1 LNHAL
6 TGSPA
11 GNYLII
17 DIDNFTSVEGTPVLT
32 AVEVPHNLAAAQ
44 QALAAGGT
52 LLAGGTHLMPSLTDR
67 AFPPIRL
74 VSLRRAG
81 LDMIEVR
88 DSAVTL
94 GATTT
99 LATIEADQRL
109 RFLHECVRSIASPP
123 VRSLATVG
131 GNLFVPQPYGD
142 LAVALLALDAEVEIA
157 GAAGTR
163 REALQ
168 SVLTAGISPDEIV
181 ASVHLTVPASG
192 EFRFHKAARRRFNSA
207 SIVTV
212 AARVATSDNPAGTV
226 GDIRVAVGGLA
237 TTPLRG
243 EVAERL
249 LVGKPLDVETIRAA
263 AEAMQDVIAPFD
275 DAYSSAWY
283 RRRVFPVHL
292 RRALLGT

>member
-1 LNHAL
+1 M
-6 TGSPA
+6 
-11 GNYLII
+11 
-17 DIDNFTSVEGTPVLT
+17 LT
-32 AVEVPHNLAAAQ
+32 AVEVPHNLVAAQ
-44 QALAAGGT
+44 RALAAGGT

-67 AFPPIRL
+67 AFPPTTL

-81 LDMIEVR
+81 LDVIEMT

-99 LATIEADQRL
+99 LAAIEADQRL
-109 RFLHECVRSIASPP
+109 RFLHGCVRSIASPP

-142 LAVALLALDAEVEIA
+142 LAVALLALDAEVEIH

-163 REALQ
+163 RAALE
-168 SVLTAGISPDEIV
+168 SVLTAGISPDEII
-181 ASVHLTVPASG
+181 ASVHLTAPASG

-212 AARVATSDNPAGTV
+212 AARVTTGGGPAGIV
-226 GDIRVAVGGLA
+226 ADIRIALGGLA
-237 TTPLRG
+237 ATPLRG
-243 EVAERL
+243 AAAERL
-249 LVGKPLDVETIRAA
+249 LAGKPLDAESIRAA
-263 AEAMQDVIAPFD
+263 AEVMQDVIAPFD

-292 RRALLGT
+292 RRALLGN

>member
-1 LNHAL
+1 M
-6 TGSPA
+6 
-11 GNYLII
+11 
-17 DIDNFTSVEGTPVLT
+17 LT
-32 AVEVPHNLAAAQ
+32 AVEVPHDLVAAQ

-67 AFPPIRL
+67 AFPPTRL

-81 LDMIEVR
+81 LDGTEV
-88 DSAVTL
+88 DGSAVTL
-94 GATTT
+94 GAATT

-109 RFLHECVRSIASPP
+109 RFLHGCVRSIASPP

-142 LAVALLALDAEVEIA
+142 LAVALLALDAEVAIH
-157 GAAGTR
+157 GAAGGR

-168 SVLTAGISPDEIV
+168 SLLTAGIGPDEIV
-181 ASVHLTVPASG
+181 TSVHLTAPGPG

-212 AARVATSDNPAGTV
+212 AARVVPGGGSSGVV
-226 GDIRVAVGGLA
+226 GDIRIVLGGLA
-237 TTPLRG
+237 ATPLRG
-243 EVAERL
+243 EAAEGL
-249 LVGKPLDVETIRAA
+249 LAGRPLDAESIQAA
-263 AEAMQDVIAPFD
+263 AEVMQDVIAPFD

-292 RRALLGT
+292 RRALLGG